1 MRFLTLA
8 LFVLLASV
16 APVMAHPHILISAIV
31 RFIEKDG
38 QFTHVEIEWRFDPMA
53 SSIEIVAADAD
64 RDGKLSSKEVKAMG
78 DVALQE
84 LKGFGY
90 LTWFAT
96 GEKDFRPPKAP
107 TFNAHIADPAVFVP
121 EDWAP
126 TADPP
131 GGPMAKPGAPP
142 KPDAKVETKAK
153 RFRNL
158 VYVFR
163 YPLANP
169 TKTLSVASVDPEDF
183 IRIEADRKAPY
194 EIVGKAEGAKCNVDK
209 HPTVKSEYWPGNP
222 FFADRV
228 TCTLP

>member
-1 MRFLTLA
+1 VRRFALA
-8 LFVLLASV
+8 LVALLASV
-16 APVMAHPHILISAIV
+16 SPALAHPHILISAVV

-38 QFTHVEIEWRFDPMA
+38 QFTHIEIEWRFDPMA
-53 SSIEIVAADAD
+53 SSMEIVAADAD
-64 RDGKLSSKEVKAMG
+64 RDGKLSPKEIKAMG
-78 DVALQE
+78 DLALPE
-84 LKGFGY
+84 LKNFGY
-90 LTWFAT
+90 LTWLST

-107 TFNAHIADPAVFVP
+107 TFSAHIADPAVFVP

-131 GGPMAKPGAPP
+131 GGSMAKPGAPP
-142 KPDAKVETKAK
+142 KPGAKVETKAR

-158 VYVFR
+158 VYVLR
-163 YPLANP
+163 YELAHP

-183 IRIEADRKAPY
+183 IRIEADRKTPH
-194 EIVGKAEGAKCNVDK
+194 EIIGKSEGATCKVDK

>member
-1 MRFLTLA
+1 MRRLA
-8 LFVLLASV
+8 LALVALLASA
-16 APVMAHPHILISAIV
+16 APALAHPHILISAVV

-38 QFTHVEIEWRFDPMA
+38 QFTHVEVEWRFDPMA
-53 SSIEIVAADAD
+53 SSIEITAADAD
-64 RDGKLSSKEVKAMG
+64 RDGKLSPKEAKALG
-78 DVALQE
+78 DIALPE
-84 LKGFGY
+84 LKSFGY
-90 LTWFAT
+90 LTWLST

-107 TFNAHIADPAVFVP
+107 TFSAHIADPAIFVP
-121 EDWAP
+121 DDWAP
-126 TADPP
+126 SADPP

-142 KPDAKVETKAK
+142 KPAAKVETRAR

-163 YPLANP
+163 YPLASP
-169 TKTLSVASVDPEDF
+169 TKTLSVASIDPEDF
-183 IRIEADRKAPY
+183 IRIEVDRKTPH
-194 EIVGKAEGAKCNVDK
+194 EIVGKAEGAKCTLDK

>member
-1 MRFLTLA
+1 VRRLALTLFA
-8 LFVLLASV
+8 LLASV
-16 APVMAHPHILISAIV
+16 APAMAHPHILISAVV

-53 SSIEIVAADAD
+53 SSMEIVAADSD
-64 RDGKLSSKEVKAMG
+64 RDGKLSAKEVKALG
-78 DVALQE
+78 ELALQE

-90 LTWFAT
+90 LTWLST

-107 TFNAHIADPAVFVP
+107 TFNAYIADPAIFVP

-126 TADPP
+126 SADPP
-131 GGPMAKPGAPP
+131 GGPMAKPGEPA
-142 KPDAKVETKAK
+142 KPDAKVDTKAR

-163 YPLANP
+163 YPLASP

-183 IRIEADRKAPY
+183 IRIEVDRKTPH
-194 EIVGKAEGAKCNVDK
+194 EIVGKADGATCKVDK